1 MTQTFRTS
9 SFEQSYKEWILLPPP
24 WQKDDPSYLLN
35 HINDNTKHKL
45 DSLNKDINISTY
57 NRFEILKSTHYSMD
71 ATETESS
78 QEKMPLPP
86 PIFINDVID
95 IQAMIKAIEEVVNK
109 EDYQLKI
116 KNNQVKI
123 LPTDPDSY
131 RKLIKVLKVL
141 NAKFYTHQLKQERS
155 FRVLLRNIHYSANLD
170 ELKDELQNLGHE
182 VTNINNIKHGIT
194 KDPLSLFFVELK
206 RKPNNKE
213 IYNIN
218 RLMNSIVKFEPFIK
232 KEIVQCKRCQRYCH
246 TQKYC
251 NLNYCCARCAGPHST
266 DQCTKSTETPPK
278 CIHCQGDHTAN
289 YKGCSVYQTLYNN
302 RYSKIRVKDL
312 TIPISS
318 PQKLSTSIS
327 YAEVVQEVQDRPM
340 IHNEQSQNISVS
352 SPQSTNR
359 LDRLEKLIEQQSEQF
374 KSLLSLLTLLV
385 SKVHCDVK

>member
-9 SFEQSYKEWILLPPP
+9 SFEQSYNGWILPPP
-24 WQKDDPSYLLN
+24 WQKDEPPYLLN
-35 HINDNTKHKL
+35 HINDNKKHKL
-45 DSLNKDINISTY
+45 DSPNKDINISTY
-57 NRFEILKSTHYSMD
+57 DRFEILKSTHHSVD
-71 ATETESS
+71 TTETESS
-78 QEKMPLPP
+78 QEKIPPPP
-86 PIFINDVID
+86 PIFIDDVID

-116 KNNQVKI
+116 RNNHVQI

-131 RKLIKVLKVL
+131 RKLIKVLKAL
-141 NAKFYTHQLKQERS
+141 NAKFYTYQLKQERS
-155 FRVLLRNIHYSANLD
+155 FRVILHNIHYSANLD
-170 ELKDELQNLGHE
+170 ELKYELQNLGHE
-182 VTNINNIKHGIT
+182 VTNINNIRHKMT
-194 KDPLSLFFVELK
+194 KDPLSVFFVELK

-232 KEIVQCKRCQRYCH
+232 KEIVQCKRCQRYGH

-251 NLNYCCARCAGPHST
+251 NLNYCCAKCAGPHST
-266 DQCTKSTETPPK
+266 DQCIKPIEILPK

-289 YKGCSVYQTLYNN
+289 YKGCSVYQTLYNKK
-302 RYSKIRVKDL
+302 YSKIKIKDI
-312 TIPISS
+312 TIPISNS
-318 PQKLSTSIS
+318 QKLSTSIS

-340 IHNEQSQNISVS
+340 IHNEQSQNIPVS
-352 SPQSTNR
+352 SPQGTNR

-385 SKVHCDVK
+385 SKVPCDVK